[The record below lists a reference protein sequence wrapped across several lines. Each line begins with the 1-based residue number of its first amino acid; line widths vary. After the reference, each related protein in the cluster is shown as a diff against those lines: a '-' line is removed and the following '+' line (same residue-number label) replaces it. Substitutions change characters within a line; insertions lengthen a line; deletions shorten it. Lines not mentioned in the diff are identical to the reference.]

1 MAWQVDDRVTL
12 MTSGSPMTVEKV
24 DGDQVTCVWLNAKG
38 KSERDTFAAGAL
50 KRFERRR
57 AISVHQLLA
66 R

>member
-1 MAWQVDDRVTL
+1 
-12 MTSGSPMTVEKV
+12 MTVEKV

-50 KRFERRR
+50 KRSERRR